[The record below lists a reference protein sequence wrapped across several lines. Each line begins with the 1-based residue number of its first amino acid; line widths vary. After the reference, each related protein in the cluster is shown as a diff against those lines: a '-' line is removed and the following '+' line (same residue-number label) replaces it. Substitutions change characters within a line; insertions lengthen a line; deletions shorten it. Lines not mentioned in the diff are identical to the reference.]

1 MRHRKKRTL
10 GLGRDKNRQVMKNLN
25 AALILNETIKVS
37 LKRGKLIKSAVEK
50 LITIGKVDTLHKKR
64 QLFAQLPGPAARKVY
79 EVLGPKYKDR
89 NGGYTRVMLT
99 GRRRGDNAQMAIL
112 EFVEKPVKESTPKK
126 KEKEKATQLK
136 EKEYAVEKEVAKAGE
151 VREEEKLVKTK
162 EEPAKEV
169 KPKKEKPVHPQRPGK
184 KPGFF
189 KKFFGQKKG
198 M

>member
-89 NGGYTRVMLT
+89 NGGYTRINRIGKAKDGTSMVS
-99 GRRRGDNAQMAIL
+99 L
-112 EFVEKPVKESTPKK
+112 E
-126 KEKEKATQLK
+126 L
-136 EKEYAVEKEVAKAGE
+136 
-151 VREEEKLVKTK
+151 L
-162 EEPAKEV
+162 
-169 KPKKEKPVHPQRPGK
+169 
-184 KPGFF
+184 
-189 KKFFGQKKG
+189 
-198 M
+198 